1 MEKYTDYQKIV
12 FNSLICTAKSC
23 KKKRIFIKKD
33 EEKLKINK
41 IDGELWNYHC
51 DCGNNIKFKY

>member
-1 MEKYTDYQKIV
+1 MENYLDYQKII
-12 FNSLICTAKSC
+12 FNSLICTNKGC

-41 IDGELWNYHC
+41 LNDDLFIYEC
-51 DCGNNIKFKY
+51 ECGNNIIFKY

>member
-1 MEKYTDYQKIV
+1 MEKYIDYQKIV
-12 FNSLICTAKSC
+12 FNSIICTNKGC

-33 EEKLKINK
+33 EEKLKTNK
-41 IDGELWNYHC
+41 IDENLFEYRC

>member
-1 MEKYTDYQKIV
+1 MENYLDYQKII
-12 FNSLICTAKSC
+12 FNSLICTNKGC

-33 EEKLKINK
+33 EEKLKINE
-41 IDGELWNYHC
+41 IDGGFWIYQC